1 MLKGI
6 VYLIQP
12 GLVNGSKIFKI
23 GYSLKSNLNRII
35 SYGKNTIPYIIYECN
50 NPRLLEKKL
59 IYEFNKNY
67 TLTHGNEYFSGDINK
82 MIDNFSNI
90 CNDYGANQYN
100 IPILEPVNIFRPSKI
115 FNYNNNKYNITFYD
129 RSDCLKNYIIGTDKN
144 KSEDDIIKE
153 AINSNN
159 FLVVKVGKD
168 ALWYL
173 KGNKTSI
180 KDIEYYKSQLKNN
193 IGKNRKGSF
202 AILIEKID

>member
-50 NPRLLEKKL
+50 NPKLLEKKL

-67 TLTHGNEYFSGDINK
+67 ILTHGNEYFSGDINK
-82 MIDNFSNI
+82 MIKNFSSI
-90 CNDYGANQYN
+90 CNEYGANEFN
-100 IPILEPVNIFRPSKI
+100 IPKLEPVNILRPLKI
-115 FNYNNNKYNITFYD
+115 FNYNNNNYRLTFYD
-129 RSDCLKNYIIGTDKN
+129 RSDCLKNYNIGTDKN
-144 KSEDDIIKE
+144 VTEDDIIKQ
-153 AINSNN
+153 AINNNN
-159 FLVVKVGKD
+159 FIIVKAGKD

-173 KGNKTSI
+173 KGNEKSM
-180 KDIEYYKSQLKNN
+180 KDLEYYKTQLNN
-193 IGKNRKGSF
+193 NVGKSRKGSY
-202 AILIEKID
+202 AILIEKIN